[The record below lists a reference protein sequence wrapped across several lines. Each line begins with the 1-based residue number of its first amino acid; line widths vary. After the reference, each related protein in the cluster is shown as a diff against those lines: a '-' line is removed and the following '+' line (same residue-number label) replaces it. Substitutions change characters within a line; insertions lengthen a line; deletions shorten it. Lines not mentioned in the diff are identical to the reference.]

1 MKGDYTYKLK
11 GKPQPQAENV
21 DAVVSISDSSS
32 AEAGTDED
40 PEAPPLQV
48 EERQLISLIYLH
60 FEAPLPKEW
69 SGEGGTVSKIVRT
82 LGYTVNKY
90 RRVKEVIANYHHMV
104 LMGMEPLDHNRK
116 HRPTT
121 TQQLPDEARSSSL
134 YVFVESGMMINWWCI
149 KNDIFTIT

>member
-11 GKPQPQAENV
+11 GKPQAENV
-21 DAVVSISDSSS
+21 DAVVSISNSSS
-32 AEAGTDED
+32 EEAGTDED
-40 PEAPPLQV
+40 PEVPPLQA
-48 EERQLISLIYLH
+48 EECQLISLIYLRC
-60 FEAPLPKEW
+60 EAPLLKEW

-82 LGYTVNKY
+82 LGYTVNKC

-116 HRPTT
+116 RRPTT

-134 YVFVESGMMINWWCI
+134 YVFVKSGMMINWWCI
-149 KNDIFTIT
+149 KNDIFTVT